1 METSIFDGTILAKV
15 LNFNGKIEFVIPHVF
30 DHKLFNQRD
39 IGVMNDLEKI
49 LYTLVVLKDR
59 EAKSVILN
67 LFGES
72 WIKMSRKQ
80 YEHAGYALLHLEENA
95 LCLQKYNTLS
105 TEADCLNGIMWN
117 LIRSRFPEITEP
129 WLGLRHDYKIVAGYT
144 EGGASKNYKKSL
156 IGIFDE
162 KQIHLT

>member
-15 LNFNGKIEFVIPHVF
+15 LNFNGKLKFVIPHVS
-30 DHKLFNQRD
+30 DRKLFDQRD
-39 IGVMNDLEKI
+39 IGGMNDLEKI

-59 EAKSVILN
+59 EVKSIILN

-80 YEHAGYALLHLEENA
+80 YEHAGYELLHLEENA

-105 TEADCLNGIMWN
+105 TEADCLNRVMWE
-117 LIRSRFPEITEP
+117 LIKSRFPEITEP

-144 EGGASKNYKKSL
+144 EEGASKIYKNSL
-156 IGIFDE
+156 IGNFNE